1 MFFHAAYCALLFFNC
16 EHWLGSIFFKLHK
29 KTNGFDNKN
38 TTCTMHLVYHK
49 TQTKFLRKL
58 YFPVV
63 KNYLGYNLDDIPVE
77 EVEQGI
83 FKNDNKTLK
92 ALQYIPRVVCIFSE
106 MIIIQS
112 REERDHALVYC

>member
-1 MFFHAAYCALLFFNC
+1 
-16 EHWLGSIFFKLHK
+16 
-29 KTNGFDNKN
+29 
-38 TTCTMHLVYHK
+38 MHHVLQNPK
-49 TQTKFLRKL
+49 TKFLRKL
-58 YFPVV
+58 YFPIVE
-63 KNYLGYNLDDIPVE
+63 NYLGYNLDDIPVE

-92 ALQYIPRVVCIFSE
+92 ATQYIQRVVCIFSE